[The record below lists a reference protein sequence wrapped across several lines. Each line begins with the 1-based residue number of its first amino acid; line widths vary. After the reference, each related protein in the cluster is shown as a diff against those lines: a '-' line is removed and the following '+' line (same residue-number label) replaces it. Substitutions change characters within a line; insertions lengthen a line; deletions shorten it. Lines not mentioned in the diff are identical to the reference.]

1 MLSHSVNGRIESS
14 SYQILRCHITSMQK
28 TSLWSEPY
36 CHISCKP
43 FLSSLLIFQYSCQT
57 QLRKS
62 SISIYHKCKYKTKS
76 VLGLHYLKP
85 LSSLITAP
93 SNILSSEDTLGC
105 WKGNRDLALD
115 NVIPKGKEQVFLT
128 MVYVMVASAS

>member
-1 MLSHSVNGRIESS
+1 MLSHSVSGHIESS

-28 TSLWSEPY
+28 TSLWFEPCCY
-36 CHISCKP
+36 ISCKP
-43 FLSSLLIFQYSCQT
+43 FLSSLLILQYSCQT

-62 SISIYHKCKYKTKS
+62 SISIYHQCKYKTKS
-76 VLGLHYLKP
+76 VLGLHYIKP